1 MTADD
6 WLFTLGLTAFAVV
19 SLLMF
24 VAAYRRENTR
34 INEGLNKI
42 LGEKP

>member
-1 MTADD
+1 MSDAWSFGLLATA
-6 WLFTLGLTAFAVV
+6 LIVV
-19 SLLMF
+19 SALML
-24 VAAYRRENTR
+24 AAACRRENTR